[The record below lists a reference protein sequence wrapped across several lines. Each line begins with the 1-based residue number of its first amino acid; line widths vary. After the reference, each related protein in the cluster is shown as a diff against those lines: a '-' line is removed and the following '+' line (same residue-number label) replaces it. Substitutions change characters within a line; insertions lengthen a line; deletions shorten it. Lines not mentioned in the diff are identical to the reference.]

1 MLMIDCQ
8 DGDVMLVGGADMS
21 EGTVEVCHDNLWRL
35 VSEEGWTDTD
45 AQVVCTQLGY
55 ESEGIYRV

>member
-1 MLMIDCQ
+1 M
-8 DGDVMLVGGADMS
+8 
-21 EGTVEVCHDNLWRL
+21 CHDNLWGL

-55 ESEGIYRV
+55 ESEGIIIIQCIVLIINLFIINDYL

>member
-1 MLMIDCQ
+1 M
-8 DGDVMLVGGADMS
+8 
-21 EGTVEVCHDNLWRL
+21 CHDNLWGL

-55 ESEGIYRV
+55 ESEGIITMQCM